1 MRAVKLNGA
10 VMHFREDGDAGGRP
24 LLFINSLGTD
34 FRVWDKVVPLMPDDL
49 RLIRY
54 DKRGHGLSELTPGPY
69 SIDQLADDAAAL
81 LDHLALRGAIVV
93 GLSIGGLIGQSLAAR
108 RPDLVRALVLMDTAA
123 KIGTEEMWAERIA
136 TVEAEGIEAL
146 ADAVMTRWFSKGFA
160 KNHAVEMA
168 AWRNM
173 LTRTPD
179 AGYAAC
185 SAAIAAADYTES
197 TKTLSIP
204 VLAMAG
210 DEDGSTPP
218 DLVRATAKLI
228 KGARYETIE
237 QAGHLPGVERPNTV
251 AGLIIGFLQDC
262 NLAN

>member
-1 MRAVKLNGA
+1 MRAVNLNGA
-10 VMHFREDGDAGGRP
+10 VMHFREDGNAGGRP
-24 LLFINSLGTD
+24 ILLINSLGTD
-34 FRVWDKVVPLMPDDL
+34 FRVWDKLVPLLPDDL
-49 RLIRY
+49 RVIRY

-69 SIDQLADDAAAL
+69 TIDQLADDAAAL
-81 LDHLALRGAIVV
+81 LDHLGLREAIVV

-108 RPDLVRALVLMDTAA
+108 RPELVRAMVLMDTAA

-136 TVEAEGIEAL
+136 TVEASGIEAL
-146 ADAVMTRWFSKGFA
+146 ADAVMQRWFSRSFA
-160 KNHAVEMA
+160 QNHPQELL

-185 SAAIAAADYTES
+185 SAAIAAADYTE
-197 TKTLSIP
+197 TTRALRIP

-218 DLVRATAKLI
+218 ELVSATADLI
-228 KGARYETIE
+228 EGSRYETVE
-237 QAGHLPGVERPNTV
+237 EAGHLPAVERPHTV
-251 AGLIIGFLQDC
+251 AGLIVGFLQDC
-262 NLAN
+262 RLAN